1 MSKNDWKLII
11 GGGGGGGGRGW
22 NKDDLDGKKSKN

>member
-11 GGGGGGGGRGW
+11 GGGGRGW